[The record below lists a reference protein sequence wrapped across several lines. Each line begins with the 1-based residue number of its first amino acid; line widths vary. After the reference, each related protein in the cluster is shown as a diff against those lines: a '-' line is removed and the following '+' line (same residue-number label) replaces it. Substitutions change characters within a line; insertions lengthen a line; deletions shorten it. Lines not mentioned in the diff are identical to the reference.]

1 MRPSGRKNKFHPA
14 DLRGRP
20 AEDQQGAW
28 APRSAGP
35 PPPKVLS
42 QLSHMQ
48 TVPRKHL
55 GAAVTLSKHT
65 SAATDFRLPESLI
78 LIPRVHI
85 KNITAA
91 VSGTLLTDEM
101 RQAAGQTW
109 ATGGTQQWGPGPETP
124 DNTLSVVR
132 EAVPHPEDKGQEGQ
146 SQARPNPATGAC
158 AEGAASFAHGRS
170 FTVTPCLCLGAHGN
184 ALPSGCAHAA
194 RCHSKWPRRPAAQD
208 RLWNAPSQPECKADT
223 PTSGASPFVCGLFTS
238 GPPRGIVCL

>member
-101 RQAAGQTW
+101 RQAAGRSDMGDRGN
-109 ATGGTQQWGPGPETP
+109 AAMG
-124 DNTLSVVR
+124 
-132 EAVPHPEDKGQEGQ
+132 
-146 SQARPNPATGAC
+146 ARPGDAGQHPIGGQRSCPASRRQRSGGPVTGSA
-158 AEGAASFAHGRS
+158 
-170 FTVTPCLCLGAHGN
+170 
-184 ALPSGCAHAA
+184 
-194 RCHSKWPRRPAAQD
+194 
-208 RLWNAPSQPECKADT
+208 
-223 PTSGASPFVCGLFTS
+223 
-238 GPPRGIVCL
+238 